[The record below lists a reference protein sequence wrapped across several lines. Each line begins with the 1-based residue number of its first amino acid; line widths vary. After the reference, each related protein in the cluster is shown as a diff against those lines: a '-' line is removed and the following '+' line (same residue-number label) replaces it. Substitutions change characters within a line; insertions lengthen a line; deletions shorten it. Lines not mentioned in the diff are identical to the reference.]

1 MLRWLTPS
9 DWQESVPTDRRAAA
23 GPAAPPQFLTRPDV
37 ASVLQIVETSSAAPS
52 PAAVARRGITPPITI
67 EATVP
72 DDAEYLL
79 VVRYASGA
87 FRLVA
92 PQAAVPQALTRRRTA
107 KKAARRRAIERT
119 LLFQAPGGW
128 TSGAEARRSIF
139 AGFTDAIGAIL
150 VRVSEVINEVAV
162 GPAERTIWRIVG
174 RKRGL
179 HLVSKAGLTSGVLP
193 LLETP
198 PQPGPN
204 GRALLFLHGTFSAT
218 APAFAGLAG
227 SDAFDRLAS
236 VYGEA
241 IYGFD
246 HFSVSVEPKDNAKA
260 LLDLLSSSTT
270 TFDVVTHS
278 RGGLVLRNLVERA
291 QQLGPNADRF
301 RLGKAIL
308 VACPNE
314 GTPLATPSRIGTAAQ
329 WIANLIDATPA
340 GALVDAKTIA
350 LWLSWF
356 ARIAVMSAPGLDAM
370 NADSLLLADLQQ
382 GPPPDGHP
390 YSALVANYVPDDRLW
405 ARILDLGADVF
416 FQSANDLVVPT
427 PGGWRVD
434 KLDDAIPGRQ
444 VGCFGP
450 GGNIDDRGTPVSH
463 IGFFERKETADFI
476 THTLRDEPLSLP
488 PMQLDQML
496 PSRRQRRSLAPESA
510 VYAPAVEPQRDE
522 QAKPSLRVCAESTR
536 QELQKP
542 TLPSLSEMPNVL
554 ELMVIQSAE
563 VELLRTGIKRQETFE
578 SIEDELASVPL
589 LLATY
594 RGARVSVPFRVRKQ
608 DVQRQS
614 ARAATDYERA
624 TITQPEMRWGEL
636 IAMHRVI
643 KRYVDGIAGATLPD
657 KLALERFGDTLFET
671 LLPGAVRR
679 LFDLARASGD
689 DRLVVVF
696 TSMINWVSDIPW
708 EFARDPNRETFL
720 ATEDVHFLR
729 NVLTPIP
736 IERISPSHTPLRMLI
751 TTAEPAGFE
760 LPAAKREAARIQQD
774 LASQVKDNR
783 MSIDLLDHA
792 TPASLHHRLVTGH
805 HDIVHFIGHGS
816 WNQGVSG
823 LVLEDEN
830 GGRFDLDERNLR
842 EMFAGRKL
850 RVVFLNACDTGR
862 GTGSG
867 SQPYSI
873 GGTAQ
878 SLFGRGIQV
887 VVANQLKVRDRAAA
901 DFASQF
907 YRYLAHGLSIVEATR
922 EARIAAS
929 YAERRESI
937 DWAIPVVYA
946 RNAGGPLVQA

>member
-1 MLRWLTPS
+1 MLKWLKPG
-9 DWQESVPTDRRAAA
+9 DWQETVRIHADRRSAA
-23 GPAAPPQFLTRPDV
+23 GTVAPPQFLTRPDV
-37 ASVLQIVETSSAAPS
+37 ASVLEIVEIKSAAPS
-52 PAAVARRGITPPITI
+52 PAAAARRDIAPPIAI
-67 EATVP
+67 EATVT

-79 VVRYASGA
+79 AIRYASGA
-87 FRLVA
+87 LRFVA
-92 PQAAVPQALTRRRTA
+92 PQEPAV
-107 KKAARRRAIERT
+107 RRAANTARARARKRT

-128 TSGAEARRSIF
+128 TSGAEARRSTF
-139 AGFTDAIGAIL
+139 ADLTDVIDAFLI
-150 VRVSEVINEVAV
+150 RVGEVINDVAI
-162 GPAERTIWRIVG
+162 GPAERTIWRLV
-174 RKRGL
+174 KRQPGL
-179 HLVSKAGLTSGVLP
+179 HLVSKAGLAGGALP
-193 LLETP
+193 PRDTP
-198 PQPGPN
+198 PRPGPN

-218 APAFAGLAG
+218 APAFAGLAE
-227 SDAFDRLAS
+227 SDAFDRLAT

-246 HFSVSVEPKDNAKA
+246 HFSVSVKPEDNAKA
-260 LLDLLSSSTT
+260 LLDVLASSPT

-291 QQLGPNADRF
+291 KDLGPNARRF
-301 RLGKAIL
+301 QLGKGIL

-314 GTPLATPSRIGTAAQ
+314 GTPLATPSHIRTAAE
-329 WIANLIDATPA
+329 WIANLIDVTPA
-340 GALVDAKTIA
+340 GVMVDGKTIA

-356 ARIAVMSAPGLDAM
+356 ARIAVASAPGLDAM
-370 NADSLLLADLQQ
+370 NADSPVLADLQQ

-390 YSALVANYVPDDRLW
+390 YSALVANFVPDDKLW
-405 ARILDLGADVF
+405 ARILDLGADWF
-416 FQSANDLVVPT
+416 FQGANDLVVPT

-434 KLDDAIPGRQ
+434 KLEGSIPGKQ

-450 GGNIDDRGTPVSH
+450 GGNISDQDKPVSH
-463 IGFFERKETADFI
+463 IGFFQRKETSDFI
-476 THTLRDEPLSLP
+476 TQILRNEPLSQP

-496 PSRRQRRSLAPESA
+496 PSRRQRRSLP
-510 VYAPAVEPQRDE
+510 APAPAPSPALMPERQE
-522 QAKPSLRVCAESTR
+522 QAEALLKAGAPLRDVERPAI
-536 QELQKP
+536 P
-542 TLPSLSEMPNVL
+542 ALSDLPNVL

-563 VELLRTGIKRQETFE
+563 VELLRAGIKRQEQFE

-594 RGARVSVPFRVRKQ
+594 RGARVSVPFRVRRQ

-614 ARAATDYERA
+614 DRAASDYERA
-624 TITQPEMRWGEL
+624 KITQPEMRWGEL
-636 IAMHRVI
+636 IAMHRTI
-643 KRYVDGIAGATLPD
+643 KRYVDGVESATLPD
-657 KLALERFGDTLFET
+657 QPALERFGDTLFET

-679 LFDLARASGD
+679 LFDVARASGD

-696 TSMINWVSDIPW
+696 TSMISWVSDIPW

-736 IERISPSHTPLRMLI
+736 IERTPPLQAPLRMLI
-751 TTAEPAGFE
+751 ATSEPTGFA
-760 LPAAKREAARIQQD
+760 LPAAQREAARIQLD
-774 LASQVKDNR
+774 LASLVKDNR
-783 MSIDLLDHA
+783 MSIDVLDHA
-792 TPASLHHRLVTGH
+792 TPASLHHRLVTGRY
-805 HDIVHFIGHGS
+805 DIVHFIGHGY
-816 WNQGVSG
+816 WDRGASG

-842 EMFAGRKL
+842 EMFAGRRL

-862 GTGSG
+862 GTSSG

-907 YRYLAHGLSIVEATR
+907 YRYLAHGLSIAEATR

-946 RNAGGPLVQA
+946 RNAGGALVRA